1 MEEEGDERGMSVGEH
16 EREKER
22 EEEEAI
28 GREAIE
34 SAIDAIGKSC
44 VLSSWSIED
53 KGRCFDNVDFLV
65 TRYDLYDVV

>member
-22 EEEEAI
+22 EEEAI
-28 GREAIE
+28 GRAAIE

-44 VLSSWSIED
+44 VFSCSICSIRISVALLTTMIFGN
-53 KGRCFDNVDFLV
+53 KI
-65 TRYDLYDVV
+65 